1 MCTAAKCTVP
11 WTVVI
16 SIDLVVLFVCL
27 FVNGSEYSTSHKV
40 ADISGNILHQNQPD
54 LSRCLATTAPFIF
67 RNLQHKNV
75 QTNQPPRSRQITTP
89 APHALLGCLEAGCP
103 SCHPTNSVKAL
114 KATVLVEYLETVKI
128 SRTVILTNKNK
139 NVAGHLQSR
148 FRYAPRLPLLL

>member
-1 MCTAAKCTVP
+1 MH
-11 WTVVI
+11 
-16 SIDLVVLFVCL
+16 
-27 FVNGSEYSTSHKV
+27 GSLDRRHLDRFSRSLRLSFRKWIRIQHKV

-54 LSRCLATTAPFIF
+54 LSRCLATTAPFLF
-67 RNLQHKNV
+67 CNLQHKNV

-114 KATVLVEYLETVKI
+114 KATVLVEYLEAVKI

-139 NVAGHLQSR
+139 NVARHLQSR